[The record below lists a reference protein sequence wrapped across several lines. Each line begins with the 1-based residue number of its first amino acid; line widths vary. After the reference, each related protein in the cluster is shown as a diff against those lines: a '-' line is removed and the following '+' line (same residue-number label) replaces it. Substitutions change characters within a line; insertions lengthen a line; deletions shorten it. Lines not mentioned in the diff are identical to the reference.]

1 MMFQAA
7 AEVIGFPVDQTR
19 YITLLLLSYPLAY
32 VFRYALH
39 PSHTSLITRH
49 IFSLSFGLLF
59 GFLCFGSQMI
69 VLFAIIGVCYA
80 MLQYLPATVVQRYT
94 MVWAMGSMSAAH
106 IYRMMTDYGGWSLDF
121 TGPLMIIVQK
131 VTLVAF
137 ALHDGKGRSDSS
149 LNQDQREQKIDVCPS
164 PLEYFTYIFNFHSFL
179 AGPSF
184 SIKDFLAFMD
194 GSNLKFLNNPN
205 QFAKAKEHVRE
216 PSAVFAVV
224 SKLVYSLVSMVGFTI
239 LASRYTEEMA
249 IDPQYSIF
257 VRTYIITFAVLKHR
271 LKYYFVW
278 YMADSINNLCGLGF
292 SGYDEKGQPKW
303 DITTNAFPT
312 NVELASNPRDIF
324 ANWNICSAIWLRR
337 VCYERVPFSPTIATF
352 ALSAWWHGFYPGY
365 YLCGLFFGFTSEA
378 ARKMRRLVRPHFQSS
393 LLLKWSYDVITML
406 LTRLY
411 MDYTIASFILMYI
424 GSGMLFW
431 SYFYFIPN
439 IIIFVIVFLF
449 PSGKSKEGR
458 ESKETRRPK
467 AD

>member
-1 MMFQAA
+1 MFQTIADT
-7 AEVIGFPVDQTR
+7 VGLPVDQIR
-19 YITLLLLSYPLAY
+19 YVILLFLSYPLAY

-49 IFSLSFGLLF
+49 IFSLSFGLLY

-69 VLFAIIGVCYA
+69 VLFAIIGVCCA

-106 IYRMMTDYGGWSLDF
+106 IYRMMTDYGGWTLDF

-194 GSNLKFLNNPN
+194 GSNLKT
-205 QFAKAKEHVRE
+205 KEHVGE
-216 PSAVFAVV
+216 PSAAFAIV
-224 SKLVYSLVSMVGFTI
+224 SKLGYSLLSMIAYLYLGMYFTKD
-239 LASRYTEEMA
+239 MP
-249 IDPQYSIF
+249 IDPQYSIPS
-257 VRTYIITFAVLKHR
+257 RLYIILIYGYIFR

-278 YMADSINNLCGLGF
+278 YMAESINNLCGLGF

-303 DITTNAFPT
+303 DLVTIVAMRG
-312 NVELASNPRDIF
+312 VELPPNPRSVSIS
-324 ANWNICSAIWLRR
+324 WNITSGKWLRR
-337 VCYERVPFSPTIATF
+337 VCYERVPFSPTMATMF
-352 ALSAWWHGFYPGY
+352 LSAWWHGFYPGY
-365 YLCGLFFGFTSEA
+365 YLTFIFLSVVVEV
-378 ARKMRRLVRPHFQSS
+378 ARKLRRLIRPHFLHSPP
-393 LLLKWSYDVITML
+393 LKWSYDVITIVL
-406 LTRLY
+406 SRCAYELGIIPIDQLWTRPS
-411 MDYTIASFILMYI
+411 I
-424 GSGMLFW
+424 LFW
-431 SYFYFIPN
+431 SYFYFIPQ
-439 IIIFVIVFLF
+439 VTIVVLMLLL
-449 PSGKSKEGR
+449 PSGKSSQADKEK
-458 ESKETRRPK
+458 EETKSKPH
-467 AD
+467 